1 MISVLTRSKKKTDPP
16 CVKTLHTAVSPLANG
31 PSQPSIENIL
41 RNAQILGFSTDI
53 DENALKTVSDHFRN
67 IAKWEGFPIGSP
79 VEYDLNQYEHQG
91 PGGMM
96 SNYRAELA
104 RRGLEN
110 QLEDLLKEIAQ
121 IRKELGYP
129 IMVTPLSQYIGAQ
142 AVLNH
147 TTGER
152 YKIVTDEI
160 IKYALG
166 HFGELAA
173 PVDKD
178 VMNRIKRLPRTK
190 ELLNWQPPEN
200 SIQELRKKFG
210 PELSD
215 EEFLLRILSSNQA
228 AVDEVL
234 SAGPKNYDYQK
245 ANKPV
250 MTLINELTKQN
261 DQAYIHI
268 KKGDFSL
275 TLQ

>member
-1 MISVLTRSKKKTDPP
+1 
-16 CVKTLHTAVSPLANG
+16 
-31 PSQPSIENIL
+31 
-41 RNAQILGFSTDI
+41 
-53 DENALKTVSDHFRN
+53 
-67 IAKWEGFPIGSP
+67 
-79 VEYDLNQYEHQG
+79 
-91 PGGMM
+91 
-96 SNYRAELA
+96 
-104 RRGLEN
+104 
-110 QLEDLLKEIAQ
+110 
-121 IRKELGYP
+121 
-129 IMVTPLSQYIGAQ
+129 MVTPLSQYIGTQ

-147 TTGER
+147 TAGER
-152 YKIVTDEI
+152 YKVVTDEI

-178 VMNRIKRLPRTK
+178 VLNRIKRLPRTK

-234 SAGPKNYDYQK
+234 SAGPKNYDYQMT
-245 ANKPV
+245 NKPV